1 MNLILN
7 HSALIVSS
15 AFSLIAVILILM
27 NYSYK
32 KARVTSFILG
42 GSILLISFIFFINP
56 PLIPLNLNFL
66 VALTV
71 LFLLFT
77 IIQKIKSA
85 GIFSIV
91 LTTIPFILLEIVL
104 LFNYNQEWIFSLLF
118 YSLTLAS
125 IISIIAVFR
134 KV

>member
-15 AFSLIAVILILM
+15 VFSLIAVILMLM
-27 NYSYK
+27 NYSDK
-32 KARVTSFILG
+32 KGRVTSFILG

-71 LFLLFT
+71 LFLLIT
-77 IIQKIKSA
+77 VIQKIKSA
-85 GIFSIV
+85 GIISII
-91 LTTIPFILLEIVL
+91 LTAIPFIFLEIVI
-104 LFNYNQEWIFSLLF
+104 LFNYNQGWIFSTLF
-118 YSLTLAS
+118 YTLILAS
-125 IISIIAVFR
+125 IISVIAVFR
-134 KV
+134 KS